1 MKALEITKIS
11 LYVILAFQSTKS
23 LFIDLP
29 FQYEQAEIAL
39 FTPQVAVQEHQVSL
53 LKMENNFLNQKLA
66 SVRNPIDQ
74 NLRVCLVS
82 IFENHS

>member
-1 MKALEITKIS
+1 MKALEVTKIS
-11 LYVILAFQSTKS
+11 LYVILAFQSTIS

-29 FQYEQAEIAL
+29 FLYEQAEIALL

-74 NLRVCLVS
+74 QFREIVE
-82 IFENHS
+82 F

>member
-1 MKALEITKIS
+1 MKALEVTKIS
-11 LYVILAFQSTKS
+11 LYVILAFQSTIS

-39 FTPQVAVQEHQVSL
+39 LFTPQVVVQEHQVSL

-74 NLRVCLVS
+74 QFREIVE
-82 IFENHS
+82 F